1 MAAITLYRLAE
12 QILSLTE
19 GGDLKSASSI
29 SINEIKISCGQV
41 INNILKTE
49 YFGVNLKL
57 GEAIRNGSVLA
68 LYE

>member
-49 YFGVNLKL
+49 YFGVNLK
-57 GEAIRNGSVLA
+57 
-68 LYE
+68 